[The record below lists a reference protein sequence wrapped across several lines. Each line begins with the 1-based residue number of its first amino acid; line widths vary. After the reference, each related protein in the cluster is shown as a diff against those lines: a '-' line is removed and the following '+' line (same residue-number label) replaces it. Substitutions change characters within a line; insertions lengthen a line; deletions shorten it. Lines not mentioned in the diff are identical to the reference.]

1 MTMSDVAQGRIELI
15 AQIAAMAP
23 TGMRFAHGHSPVHVQ
38 GLTALGRKCFIC
50 AATISATAAK
60 AG

>member
-1 MTMSDVAQGRIELI
+1 MSDVAQGRIELV

-23 TGMRFAHGHSPVHVQ
+23 TGMHLTHGHSPVHVQ
-38 GLTALGRKCFIC
+38 GLTVFERKCFIC
-50 AATISATAAK
+50 AATIDGMATK